1 MSTAYFFFGP
11 SSFVVVRWFLFL
23 LLPKTSFH
31 LRLHFFFNYN
41 MSEYDWYLTT
51 YQTLQSR
58 LAAEIETEE
67 TEKNLC
73 LECGRDMG
81 PNNPRQLCGKTK
93 CLLETTMEKP
103 PSTIERPSKKRKG
116 EDQKDRKKVM
126 DMDICQCRTQA
137 DMVAWFEDKGNTVQE
152 YAKKLLT
159 RAQLDDLR
167 TEDENVDEWDFQDLF
182 DKLLQYNEHIQNIQA
197 LLKSVCTCARC
208 DQHLSSFLKEVH
220 DGFDQLM
227 TPPPRKKVR
236 LGQALPV
243 ASSWCIGIVGEAVV
257 TLNEVLGVTVAVIQ
271 SYLYVPLPNEPG
283 WAVWRVD
290 LSKTEYK
297 VYLCERTYSG
307 DRLRDHPFFATKS
320 EMEAHRNGQ
329 RKWMHGQDMRPEQR
343 KVLDALAETLTQRLG
358 SWGSIRW
365 RVCKKAG
372 NKPLFL
378 AVYSPTTNAWSVAA
392 LNVTTTFQTEG
403 TATEYKTEAVL
414 RREFA
419 TVQHPEE
426 LEPTFARRVA
436 QMVCTV

>member
-1 MSTAYFFFGP
+1 MT
-11 SSFVVVRWFLFL
+11 
-23 LLPKTSFH
+23 
-31 LRLHFFFNYN
+31 
-41 MSEYDWYLTT
+41 EYDWY
-51 YQTLQSR
+51 QTQSR
-58 LAAEIETEE
+58 LAAEIETED
-67 TEKNLC
+67 EKNLC
-73 LECGRDMG
+73 VECGRDMG

-93 CLLETTMEKP
+93 CDEEKP
-103 PSTIERPSKKRKG
+103 PSTIERPSKKRKS

-126 DMDICQCRTQA
+126 DICQCRTQPE
-137 DMVAWFEDKGNTVQE
+137 MVAWFEGQGKTVQE
-152 YAKKLLT
+152 YAEKLLT
-159 RAQLDDLR
+159 PAQLNDLR
-167 TEDENVDEWDFQDLF
+167 ENENLDEWDFQDLF

-220 DGFDQLM
+220 GGFDQLM
-227 TPPPRKKVR
+227 TPRPRKKVR

-290 LSKTEYK
+290 LDKTEYK

-307 DRLRDHPFFATKS
+307 NGRRDHPFFATKS

-329 RKWMHGQDMRPEQR
+329 RKWMHSQDMCPEQR
-343 KVLDALAETLTQRLG
+343 KVLDALAEKLTQRLA

-365 RVCKKAG
+365 RVCKKKAG
-372 NKPLFL
+372 NKSLFL
-378 AVYSPTTNAWSVAA
+378 AVYSATTNAWSAAA

-403 TATEYKTEAVL
+403 TATMYKTEAAL